1 MSEVFP
7 FTAIQGQDAFKKAL
21 ILVLIDPTLGG
32 VLAVGDRGAGKTTL
46 IRSLADLMTEAQTH
60 FPFINLPIGA
70 TEDRLLGHVNV
81 ERLINQKQE
90 QILSGLLAQA
100 DRGILYVDE
109 INLLN
114 DYLMDVLLDA
124 SSSGSYHLERE
135 GLSQRF
141 DSRFILIGSM
151 NPEEGSL
158 RPQLRDRF
166 GFSVAVNA
174 SQRAE
179 DRVKIIQNRLA
190 FDQNPEAFISTHRPA
205 QEQLKAQII
214 KARKQLEKVQV
225 SRENL
230 EQSVAI
236 ALSHQVEGLRADI
249 LLAKAARALAAF
261 HNRLEV
267 TEEDLNEVAPLVL
280 QHRSNSPDKPQNK
293 PSPQNNQPQEAPQNA
308 SNPNPAPQM
317 EPVKPSTS
325 LSLKGGK
332 VSTVNGVHEE
342 LIVGKTHRSEA
353 PAATEKTDVRKTVTQ
368 YVATDRL
375 EIKKKYEAIKAWPKV
390 VFLIDSSGSM
400 IKDQAISYVKGLVNK
415 TIQQDW
421 KTGFAIIA
429 IHHSK
434 AQTLLSFSREA
445 HKIEEVLSR
454 LPIGGKTNMIAGFD
468 QLSRL
473 LNPTQRLNTQVF
485 IMTDGRF
492 NTGTSGDVL
501 DETIRLGLQQLRGF
515 SSVTVVDS
523 EQGLVRLGL
532 ARVFAQKIGGHY
544 QIIERA

>member
-1 MSEVFP
+1 MTFP

-21 ILVLIDPTLGG
+21 VLVLIDPALGG

-46 IRSLADLMTEAQTH
+46 IRSLADLMTEEQTH

-90 QILSGLLAQA
+90 QILPGLLAQA
-100 DRGILYVDE
+100 DQGILYVDE

-135 GLSQRF
+135 GLSRRF

-166 GFSVAVNA
+166 GLSVAVNA
-174 SQRAE
+174 STLPE

-214 KARKQLEKVQV
+214 NARKQLEKVQV
-225 SRENL
+225 SEENL

-249 LLAKAARALAAF
+249 LLVKAARALAAF
-261 HNRLEV
+261 HNRLKL

-280 QHRSNSPDKPQNK
+280 QHRSNSPDEPQNN
-293 PSPQNNQPQEAPQNA
+293 PSPQNNQPQEAPQNTDA
-308 SNPNPAPQM
+308 PTPPTPQM
-317 EPVKPSTS
+317 EQIKPSTS

-332 VSTVNGVHEE
+332 VSAGKGTSED
-342 LIVGKTHRSEA
+342 LMLGKTHRSET
-353 PAATEKTDVRKTVTQ
+353 PTATEKTDIRKTVTQ

-375 EIKKKYEAIKAWPKV
+375 EIKKKHEAINAQPKV

-400 IKDQAISYVKGLVNK
+400 LKDKAISYVKGLVNK
-415 TIQQDW
+415 TIQQGR

-434 AQTLLSFSREA
+434 AQTLLPFSREA
-445 HKIEEVLSR
+445 HKMEEALSR

-468 QLSRL
+468 QLNQL
-473 LNPTQRLNTQVF
+473 VNPAQRLNTQVF

-492 NTGTSGDVL
+492 NTGASGSVL
-501 DETIRLGLQQLRGF
+501 DETVRAGLRQLRGF

-523 EQGLVRLGL
+523 EQGAVRLGL
-532 ARVFAQKIGGHY
+532 ARSFAQKIGSHY
-544 QIIERA
+544 QTIEQA

>member
-1 MSEVFP
+1 MTFP

-46 IRSLADLMTEAQTH
+46 IRSLADLMREAQTH

-90 QILSGLLAQA
+90 QISPGLLAQA

-174 SQRAE
+174 SQLPE
-179 DRVKIIQNRLA
+179 DRVWIIRNRLA

-249 LLAKAARALAAF
+249 LLVKAARALASF

-280 QHRSNSPDKPQNK
+280 HHRSNSSDKPQNN
-293 PSPQNNQPQEAPQNA
+293 PSPRNNQPQETPQNA
-308 SNPNPAPQM
+308 SDPNPAPQM
-317 EPVKPSTS
+317 EPMKPSTS

-332 VSTVNGVHEE
+332 VSTVNGTHEN
-342 LIVGKTHRSEA
+342 LPVGKTHRSEA

-375 EIKKKYEAIKAWPKV
+375 EIKKKHEVIKACPKV
-390 VFLIDSSGSM
+390 IFLIDSSGSM
-400 IKDQAISYVKGLVNK
+400 LKDQAISYVKGLVNK
-415 TIQQDW
+415 TIQQGR

-434 AQTLLSFSREA
+434 AQTLLPFSREA
-445 HKIEEVLSR
+445 HKIEEVLSS

-468 QLSRL
+468 QLSQL

-492 NTGTSGDVL
+492 NTGASGDVF
-501 DETIRLGLQQLRGF
+501 DETVRLCLQQLRGF

>member
-1 MSEVFP
+1 MTFP

-21 ILVLIDPTLGG
+21 ILVLIDPALGG

-46 IRSLADLMTEAQTH
+46 IRSLADLMTEEQTH

-90 QILSGLLAQA
+90 QILPGLLAQA

-124 SSSGSYHLERE
+124 SSSGNYHLERE
-135 GLSQRF
+135 GLSRRF

-166 GFSVAVNA
+166 GLSVAVNA
-174 SQRAE
+174 STLPE

-190 FDQNPEAFISTHRPA
+190 FDQNPEAFISVHRPV

-214 KARKQLEKVQV
+214 NARKQLEKVKV

-249 LLAKAARALAAF
+249 LLVKAARALAAF
-261 HNRLEV
+261 HNRLEL

-280 QHRSNSPDKPQNK
+280 QHRSNSPDEPQNN
-293 PSPQNNQPQEAPQNA
+293 PSPQNNQPQEAPQNTDA
-308 SNPNPAPQM
+308 PTPPAPQM
-317 EPVKPSTS
+317 EQIKPSTS

-332 VSTVNGVHEE
+332 VSAGKGTSED
-342 LIVGKTHRSEA
+342 LLVGKTHRSEA
-353 PAATEKTDVRKTVTQ
+353 PATIEKTDIRKTLTQ

-375 EIKKKYEAIKAWPKV
+375 EIKKKHEAINAQPKV

-400 IKDQAISYVKGLVNK
+400 LKNKAISYVKGLVNK
-415 TIQQDW
+415 TIQQGR

-434 AQTLLSFSREA
+434 AQTLLPFSREA
-445 HKIEEVLSR
+445 YKTEEVLIR

-468 QLSRL
+468 QLNQL
-473 LNPTQRLNTQVF
+473 VNPAQRLNTRVF

-492 NTGTSGDVL
+492 NTGAPGNVL
-501 DETIRLGLQQLRGF
+501 DETVRAGLRQLRGF

-532 ARVFAQKIGGHY
+532 ARGFAQKIGSHY
-544 QIIERA
+544 QTIEQA

>member
-1 MSEVFP
+1 MTFP

-90 QILSGLLAQA
+90 QILPGLLAQA

-135 GLSQRF
+135 GLSRRF

-166 GFSVAVNA
+166 GLSVAVNA
-174 SQRAE
+174 SRLPE

-190 FDQNPEAFISTHRPA
+190 FDQNPGAFISTHRPA
-205 QEQLKAQII
+205 QQQLKAQII
-214 KARKQLEKVQV
+214 KARARNQLEKVKI
-225 SRENL
+225 SRQNL
-230 EQSVAI
+230 DQSVAI

-249 LLAKAARALAAF
+249 LLVKAARALAAF
-261 HNRLEV
+261 YNRLEV

-280 QHRSNSPDKPQNK
+280 HHRSNSPDEPKNK
-293 PSPQNNQPQEAPQNA
+293 PSPQNNQPQETPQNVID
-308 SNPNPAPQM
+308 PNSAPQM

-332 VSTVNGVHEE
+332 VSTGNGTHED
-342 LIVGKTHRSEA
+342 LMVGKTHRSEV
-353 PAATEKTDVRKTVTQ
+353 PTATEKTDIRKTVTQ

-375 EIKKKYEAIKAWPKV
+375 EIKKKHEAIKACPKV
-390 VFLIDSSGSM
+390 IFLIDSSGSM
-400 IKDQAISYVKGLVNK
+400 IKDKAISYVKGLVNK
-415 TIQQDW
+415 TIQQSC
-421 KTGFAIIA
+421 KTSFAIIA

-434 AQTLLSFSREA
+434 AQTLLPFSREA
-445 HKIEEVLSR
+445 HKMEEVLSG
-454 LPIGGKTNMIAGFD
+454 LPIGGKTNMVAGFD

-473 LNPTQRLNTQVF
+473 LSPAQRLNTQVF

-492 NTGTSGDVL
+492 NTGASGNVL
-501 DETIRLGLQQLRGF
+501 DETVRLGLQQLRGF

-532 ARVFAQKIGGHY
+532 ARGFAQKIGAHY

>member
-1 MSEVFP
+1 MTFP

-21 ILVLIDPTLGG
+21 VLVLIDPALGG

-46 IRSLADLMTEAQTH
+46 IRSLADLMTEEQTH

-90 QILSGLLAQA
+90 QILPGLLAQA

-124 SSSGSYHLERE
+124 SSSGNYHLERE
-135 GLSQRF
+135 GLSRRF

-166 GFSVAVNA
+166 GLSVAVNA
-174 SQRAE
+174 STLPE

-214 KARKQLEKVQV
+214 NARKQLEKVQV
-225 SRENL
+225 SEENL

-249 LLAKAARALAAF
+249 LLVKAARALAAF
-261 HNRLEV
+261 HNRLKL

-280 QHRSNSPDKPQNK
+280 QHRSNSPDEPQNN
-293 PSPQNNQPQEAPQNA
+293 PSPQNNQPQEAPQNTDA
-308 SNPNPAPQM
+308 PTPPTPQM
-317 EPVKPSTS
+317 EQIKPSTS

-332 VSTVNGVHEE
+332 VSAGKGTSED
-342 LIVGKTHRSEA
+342 LLVGKTHRSEV
-353 PAATEKTDVRKTVTQ
+353 PATIEKADVRKTVTQ

-375 EIKKKYEAIKAWPKV
+375 EIKKKHEAINAQPKV

-400 IKDQAISYVKGLVNK
+400 LKDKAISYVKGLVNK
-415 TIQQDW
+415 TIQQGR

-434 AQTLLSFSREA
+434 AQTLLPFSREA
-445 HKIEEVLSR
+445 HKMEEALSR

-468 QLSRL
+468 QLNQL
-473 LNPTQRLNTQVF
+473 VNPAQRLNTQVF

-492 NTGTSGDVL
+492 NTGASGSVL
-501 DETIRLGLQQLRGF
+501 DETVRAGLRQLRGF

-532 ARVFAQKIGGHY
+532 ARGFAQKIGSHY
-544 QIIERA
+544 QSIEQV

>member
-1 MSEVFP
+1 MTFP

-21 ILVLIDPTLGG
+21 ILVLIDPALGG

-46 IRSLADLMTEAQTH
+46 IRSLADLMTEKQTH
-60 FPFINLPIGA
+60 FPFINLPIGT

-90 QILSGLLAQA
+90 QILPGLLAQA

-135 GLSQRF
+135 GLSRRF

-166 GFSVAVNA
+166 GFSVAATA

-190 FDQNPEAFISTHRPA
+190 FDQNPEAFISTHRHA
-205 QEQLKAQII
+205 QEKLKAQII
-214 KARKQLEKVQV
+214 KARKQLAKVQV

-249 LLAKAARALAAF
+249 LLVKAARALAAF

-267 TEEDLNEVAPLVL
+267 TEEDMNEVAPLVL
-280 QHRSNSPDKPQNK
+280 HHRSNSPDEPQNK
-293 PSPQNNQPQEAPQNA
+293 PSPQNNQPQEASQNA
-308 SNPNPAPQM
+308 SDPNPAPQM
-317 EPVKPSTS
+317 ESVKPSTS

-332 VSTVNGVHEE
+332 VSTVNGTHED
-342 LIVGKTHRSEA
+342 LAVGKTHRSEI
-353 PAATEKTDVRKTVTQ
+353 PATIEKTDIRKTVTQ

-375 EIKKKYEAIKAWPKV
+375 EIKKKHEAINAQPKV

-400 IKDQAISYVKGLVNK
+400 LKDKAISYVKGLVNK
-415 TIQQDW
+415 TIQQGR
-421 KTGFAIIA
+421 KTSFAIIA

-434 AQTLLSFSREA
+434 AQTLLPFSREA
-445 HKIEEVLSR
+445 HKMEEVLNG

-468 QLSRL
+468 QLSQL
-473 LNPTQRLNTQVF
+473 LNPTQRPNTQVF

-492 NTGTSGDVL
+492 NTGVPGNVL
-501 DETIRLGLQQLRGF
+501 DETVRAGFRQLKGF

-523 EQGLVRLGL
+523 EQGAVRLGL
-532 ARVFAQKIGGHY
+532 ALVFAQKIGGHY
-544 QIIERA
+544 QIIEPA